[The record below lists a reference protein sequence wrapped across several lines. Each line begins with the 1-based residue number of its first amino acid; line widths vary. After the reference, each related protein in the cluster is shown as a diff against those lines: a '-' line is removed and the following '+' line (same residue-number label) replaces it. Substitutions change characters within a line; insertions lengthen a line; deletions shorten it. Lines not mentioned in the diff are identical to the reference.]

1 MSKSND
7 IVETQQIN
15 KQSSKYSSTS
25 ESARELGN
33 NLALS
38 TSLKMC
44 TFEKIFHQNF
54 TRPTMNSFSSSTLSR
69 QGGRERERWID
80 RQTDREREREG
91 GSRESSVSGSCRPF
105 CAIVARCFECS
116 RTLENTRY
124 CPAPGDPTITRIEIP
139 ISSASLLLPAPGRGF
154 AACVCVR
161 VCAQPKPNATG
172 IAWKRVEYHST
183 RI

>member
-15 KQSSKYSSTS
+15 KQSSKYSSTN

-33 NLALS
+33 NFALS

-54 TRPTMNSFSSSTLSR
+54 TRPTMNSFSSSILSR

-80 RQTDREREREG
+80 RQTDREREREARG
-91 GSRESSVSGSCRPF
+91 RAACQAAVAHSAPLSRDVLSVPEHWRTPG
-105 CAIVARCFECS
+105 IV
-116 RTLENTRY
+116 
-124 CPAPGDPTITRIEIP
+124 
-139 ISSASLLLPAPGRGF
+139 LLPEIQRLRASRYRSHLHPSSF
-154 AACVCVR
+154 QPPAAVSPPVCVCVC
-161 VCAQPKPNATG
+161 V
-172 IAWKRVEYHST
+172 HSRNRT
-183 RI
+183 PRG